1 MSAKQGFFSR
11 LRKPHNILF
20 LILAALLIKLAAS
33 FGSFLLPKG
42 ESVSSLLTEEVMAEE
57 HGKDATKKDA
67 AQKSA
72 ASAKDGAGNKAGN
85 APSAS
90 PAAAP
95 ATPQDALS
103 SAPNTLAYIAKKEA
117 ELKQR
122 EDAVQKKEASLAE
135 MEKDVEKKMNDL
147 IAAQQE
153 VQAYR
158 TEKEEGQSAKVKSL
172 VKIYESM
179 KPKDAAKL
187 MENLDD
193 KLVVFIVSS
202 MTSDGAASIL
212 TNMDPKKA
220 AKISEALTN
229 H

>member
-1 MSAKQGFFSR
+1 M
-11 LRKPHNILF
+11 
-20 LILAALLIKLAAS
+20 LILAALLIKLAIS

-42 ESVSSLLTEEVMAEE
+42 ESVSSLLTQEVMAEE
-57 HGKDATKKDA
+57 HGKDAGKKDA
-67 AQKSA
+67 AQKSGAAKDGSASKAGSASSASAPA
-72 ASAKDGAGNKAGN
+72 ASAA
-85 APSAS
+85 
-90 PAAAP
+90 
-95 ATPQDALS
+95 PQDSLS

-135 MEKDVEKKMNDL
+135 MEKDVEKKMNNL

-158 TEKEEGQSAKVKSL
+158 AEREEGQSAKVKSL